1 MKRPIFLTNLLFLFI
16 VTVSAQE
23 KSFDVNTGK
32 VFRINFINPG
42 VEVEL
47 PTGKHTTFSAGIG
60 AGYSGS
66 YPDLSIQ
73 KESGFLYIIAPFLDL
88 QQKLYYNFEKRKYKG
103 KSIVNNSGNFISLRF
118 LTRGPSIEENVVRST
133 EYDFAISPTW
143 GIQRSFNEKIHL
155 LFDVGPKYYFD
166 GEGRGNFF
174 PIMLQLNIGLDL

>member
-1 MKRPIFLTNLLFLFI
+1 MKKSIFLIYFLFSF
-16 VTVSAQE
+16 TVFAQE
-23 KSFDVNTGK
+23 KFTDVRTEK

-42 VEVEL
+42 AELEL
-47 PTGKHTTFSAGIG
+47 PTGARTTFSAGIG
-60 AGYSGS
+60 AGYNGS
-66 YPDLSIQ
+66 YPDLSIK

-88 QQKLYYNFEKRKYKG
+88 QQKWYYNFDKRINKG
-103 KSIVNNSGNFISLRF
+103 KSIVNNSGNFLSLRF

-143 GIQRSFNEKIHL
+143 GIQRSINEKIHL
-155 LFDVGPKYYFD
+155 LFDVGPMYYFD